1 MNLNLTRELERA
13 ERMLK
18 AQSAITKDL
27 HTEVEDL
34 TRRGHADKKELTEKL
49 EVRGRG
55 GEKGEEG
62 RKGKG
67 GAELCGAWGIC

>member
-49 EVRGRG
+49 EVRRG
-55 GEKGEEG
+55 GGEGRAGLREREKGG
-62 RKGKG
+62 R
-67 GAELCGAWGIC
+67 L